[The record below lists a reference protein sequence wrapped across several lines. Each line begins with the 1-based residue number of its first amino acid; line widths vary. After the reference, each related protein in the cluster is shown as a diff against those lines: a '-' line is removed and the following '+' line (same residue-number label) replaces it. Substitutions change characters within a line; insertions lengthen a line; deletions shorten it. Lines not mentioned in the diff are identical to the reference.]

1 MHGVVAAGHSAS
13 AEHGTPVEAWATLGG
28 GAPRKPQPAPAEMA
42 APKAR
47 IAARENRRRDGRG
60 LVMRPDGEANRRE
73 DARQDADRRAL
84 PANGQMVRPPFGNAK
99 GTHDSVSPMPVGSV
113 LVIEDDGWVS
123 GLLSAAIREAG
134 YDVVVCSGAQEGLD
148 RACADQPDCIV
159 CDVDLPDH
167 DGYWVARN
175 VRTHASRVSV
185 TPFLFLSGL
194 DDEQSRLQGFHVGAD
209 VYMTKP
215 FRVDEVVAQIGALVQ
230 MAARLRARRDS
241 MMSIPPS
248 STANAIEGDLGQM
261 SIATVLTVLEME
273 RRTGVF
279 EVVSK
284 KRRAQLEM
292 ARGGVIDGAIGG
304 TKVSALTALRTMLT
318 WTVGRFSFKPTALRE
333 VPQSNKSLGAF
344 LIEALRLQ
352 DEAARAELELPPSM
366 RRTSEI
372 HLAPAAIGGPPSSPA
387 DFAPPSS
394 RTPDFVRSSSSPGA
408 APSSSTSS
416 RQPMLPFDPDLAD
429 WEIPESMTPAN
440 APSAPLPKPPPL
452 TIPRMAAIQP
462 PTSPGARHASATPI
476 PASPATPRLGP
487 PRPAKKD

>member
-1 MHGVVAAGHSAS
+1 
-13 AEHGTPVEAWATLGG
+13 
-28 GAPRKPQPAPAEMA
+28 
-42 APKAR
+42 
-47 IAARENRRRDGRG
+47 
-60 LVMRPDGEANRRE
+60 
-73 DARQDADRRAL
+73 
-84 PANGQMVRPPFGNAK
+84 
-99 GTHDSVSPMPVGSV
+99 MPVGSV

-134 YDVVVCSGAQEGLD
+134 YEVVVCSGAQEGLD
-148 RACADQPDCIV
+148 HACAEQPDCIV

-175 VRTHASRVSV
+175 VRTHPSRVSV

-194 DDEQSRLQGFHVGAD
+194 DDEQSRLEGFHVGAD

-230 MAARLRARRDS
+230 MAARLRVRRDS

-284 KRRAQLEM
+284 KRRAHLEM
-292 ARGGVIDGAIGG
+292 ARGGVLDGAIGG
-304 TKVSALTALRTMLT
+304 TQVSALTVLRTMLT
-318 WTVGRFSFKPTALRE
+318 WTVGRFSFKPTAPRE

-344 LIEALRLQ
+344 LIEALRLE
-352 DEAARAELELPPSM
+352 DEAARAELELPPSL
-366 RRTSEI
+366 RRSSEI

-394 RTPDFVRSSSSPGA
+394 RTSDFTRGSSPGA
-408 APSSSTSS
+408 APLSSGSS
-416 RQPMLPFDPDLAD
+416 RVAMLPLDPDLAE
-429 WEIPESMTPAN
+429 WEIPEPTTPAG
-440 APSAPLPKPPPL
+440 AVPTPLPKPPPL
-452 TIPRMAAIQP
+452 SFPRMAAIQP
-462 PTSPGARHASATPI
+462 PTSAGARSASRTPI
-476 PASPATPRLGP
+476 PPSPATPRLGN
-487 PRPAKKD
+487 PRPSPGKKD

>member
-1 MHGVVAAGHSAS
+1 
-13 AEHGTPVEAWATLGG
+13 
-28 GAPRKPQPAPAEMA
+28 
-42 APKAR
+42 
-47 IAARENRRRDGRG
+47 
-60 LVMRPDGEANRRE
+60 
-73 DARQDADRRAL
+73 
-84 PANGQMVRPPFGNAK
+84 
-99 GTHDSVSPMPVGSV
+99 MPVGSV

-123 GLLSAAIREAG
+123 SLLSAAIREAG

-194 DDEQSRLQGFHVGAD
+194 DDEQSRLEGFHVGAD

-230 MAARLRARRDS
+230 MAARLRVRRDS
-241 MMSIPPS
+241 MMSIPPAS
-248 STANAIEGDLGQM
+248 QANAIEGDLGQM

-284 KRRAQLEM
+284 RRRAQLEM
-292 ARGGVIDGAIGG
+292 ARGGVIDGSIGG

-318 WTVGRFSFKPTALRE
+318 WTVGRFSFKPTAVRDA
-333 VPQSNKSLGAF
+333 PQSNKSLGAF
-344 LIEALRLQ
+344 LIEALRLE

-366 RRTSEI
+366 RRSSEQR
-372 HLAPAAIGGPPSSPA
+372 LTPAAFGGPPSSPA

-394 RTPDFVRSSSSPGA
+394 RTPEFARGIGPA
-408 APSSSTSS
+408 APSSSASS
-416 RQPMLPFDPDLAD
+416 RNAMLPLDPDLAD

-440 APSAPLPKPPPL
+440 ATAAPLLPKPPPL

-462 PTSPGARHASATPI
+462 PTSPGAREASKTPI
-476 PASPATPRLGP
+476 PMSPATPRLGI
-487 PRPAKKD
+487 PRPGPKKD

>member
-1 MHGVVAAGHSAS
+1 MHGAVAAGQSAS
-13 AEHGTPVEAWATLGG
+13 AEHGAPVDTWATPGG
-28 GAPRKPQPAPAEMA
+28 GAPRKPQPEPMETA
-42 APKAR
+42 AQEAK
-47 IAARENRRRDGRG
+47 IAARENRRRDGRS

-73 DARQDADRRAL
+73 DARQL
-84 PANGQMVRPPFGNAK
+84 VGPGTNVQMVSPPFGNAK

-134 YDVVVCSGAQEGLD
+134 YEVVVCSGAQEGLD

-194 DDEQSRLQGFHVGAD
+194 DDEQSRLEGFHVGAD

-230 MAARLRARRDS
+230 MAARLRVRRDS

-292 ARGGVIDGAIGG
+292 ARGGVIEGAIGG

-318 WTVGRFSFKPTALRE
+318 WTVGRFSFKPTAPRE
-333 VPQSNKSLGAF
+333 VPQSHKSLGAF
-344 LIEALRLQ
+344 LIEALRLE
-352 DEAARAELELPPSM
+352 DEAARADLELPPSM
-366 RRTSEI
+366 RRSSEI

-394 RTPDFVRSSSSPGA
+394 RTPDFVRGSAPGA
-408 APSSSTSS
+408 APSSGAT
-416 RQPMLPFDPDLAD
+416 RHAMLPLDPDLAD

-440 APSAPLPKPPPL
+440 APAAPLPKPPSL

>member
-1 MHGVVAAGHSAS
+1 
-13 AEHGTPVEAWATLGG
+13 
-28 GAPRKPQPAPAEMA
+28 
-42 APKAR
+42 
-47 IAARENRRRDGRG
+47 
-60 LVMRPDGEANRRE
+60 
-73 DARQDADRRAL
+73 
-84 PANGQMVRPPFGNAK
+84 MVRPPFGNAN

-148 RACADQPDCIV
+148 QACESQPDCIV

-194 DDEQSRLQGFHVGAD
+194 DDEQSRLEGFHVGAD

-230 MAARLRARRDS
+230 MAARLRVRRDS

-248 STANAIEGDLGQM
+248 STASTIAIEGDLGQM

-292 ARGGVIDGAIGG
+292 ARGGVLDGSIGG
-304 TKVSALTALRTMLT
+304 TQVSALTALRTMLT
-318 WTVGRFSFKPTALRE
+318 WTVGRFSFKPTAPRE

-352 DEAARAELELPPSM
+352 DEAARAELELPPSI
-366 RRTSEI
+366 RRSSEI
-372 HLAPAAIGGPPSSPA
+372 HLTPAALGGPPSSPA

-394 RTPDFVRSSSSPGA
+394 RTPDFARGSNPGPGPASSG
-408 APSSSTSS
+408 SS
-416 RQPMLPFDPDLAD
+416 RVAMLPLDPDLAD
-429 WEIPESMTPAN
+429 WELPESMTPGGA
-440 APSAPLPKPPPL
+440 APTPLPKPPTL
-452 TIPRMAAIQP
+452 TFPRMAAIQP
-462 PTSPGARHASATPI
+462 PTSPGARTPSRTPI
-476 PASPATPRLGP
+476 PPSPATPRLGI
-487 PRPAKKD
+487 PRPNFPKKD